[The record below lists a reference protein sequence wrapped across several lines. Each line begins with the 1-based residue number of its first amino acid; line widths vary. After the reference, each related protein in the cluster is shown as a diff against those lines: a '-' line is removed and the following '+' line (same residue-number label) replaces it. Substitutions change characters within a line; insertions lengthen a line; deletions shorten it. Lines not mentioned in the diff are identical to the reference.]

1 MSRHSAPG
9 TDGAYGDETWL
20 PGGGSSAEPADDA
33 ASRRRQPA
41 RHAADPLYQPGGSAP
56 APLAG
61 DSPTGPPWE
70 QADWDD
76 TGSSL
81 PRPGPAD
88 LAGKHPSEPLPSL
101 PPPLPEGD
109 WAEAPHPFE
118 YAGEAGHEPG
128 YPGAGYPGD
137 AGDTDAGYAGHRPD
151 DTGYGYAGD
160 RPDDTGYGYAAYPGT
175 EYEPGSYPGA
185 GYPAGYDDTG
195 TGFPAANGGL
205 PPVTGEF
212 SAVTG
217 GFPAVTGDFTDTGAG
232 YADPAYADP
241 AYADGRFTD
250 GAGHYPDDGDYPAGD
265 EYLRYGEP
273 TAGPDEH
280 GYPDREGWY
289 EDTGVHSGW
298 AEGDDSGFLPG
309 MGGGTADGDDR
320 PPGERRTDGRGGRP
334 GSERAGQR
342 STGRAGSG
350 RSASARSGS
359 GRSGT
364 GQPGPGKPGKAGGG
378 KRKSGM
384 RRLAPW
390 LALSVVVALVIGAGA
405 GYFYVYRTYL
415 HPPNFAGPGTTPH
428 VVRIFPGDTAA
439 LVGQRLQ
446 QEGVVASA
454 RAFSNAAKASG
465 QGTALEPGYYRVR
478 LHMNAA
484 LAFAL
489 LLKPSSRMQTRVTIP
504 EGWRLSQIIAALGRD
519 TGNLRGYQQAI
530 TNTAALNLPPF
541 AKGHPEG
548 YLFPATYDI
557 QPNTPPL
564 KVLQDMVTRFGQ
576 EAASISLPA
585 AAAHAELTQ
594 SDVIIVASLI
604 QAEGRRQSDFPKI
617 ARVIYN
623 RLNSNPQ
630 IPLQLDSTV
639 MYALHKYGIIAS
651 SQQIKVKS
659 TYNTYLHTG
668 LPPGPIDSP
677 GAAAINAALH
687 PAHGTWMYFVT
698 VNPKTGETKF
708 TSSFTQFEQFRT
720 ELESNI
726 AKGK

>member
-1 MSRHSAPG
+1 MSRHHAPG
-9 TDGAYGDETWL
+9 TGGAYGDETWL
-20 PGGGSSAEPADDA
+20 PGGSSAEPADDA
-33 ASRRRQPA
+33 TSGRRQSA
-41 RHAADPLYQPGGSAP
+41 RYAADPRYQPGGP
-56 APLAG
+56 ALDPLGG

-70 QADWDD
+70 QPGWDD
-76 TGSSL
+76 TGSS
-81 PRPGPAD
+81 RPGPGPAG

-101 PPPLPEGD
+101 PPPPLAEGD
-109 WAEAPHPFE
+109 WAEAPQAFE
-118 YAGEAGHEPG
+118 YAGEAGHEVGYHGTG
-128 YPGAGYPGD
+128 YPDDG
-137 AGDTDAGYAGHRPD
+137 GDTDG
-151 DTGYGYAGD
+151 GYAGD
-160 RPDDTGYGYAAYPGT
+160 RPDDTGYGYEGYAGT
-175 EYEPGSYPGA
+175 GYDTGSYPEA

-195 TGFPAANGGL
+195 TGFAATN
-205 PPVTGEF
+205 
-212 SAVTG
+212 G
-217 GFPAVTGDFTDTGAG
+217 GFPAVTGDFTDTGTG
-232 YADPAYADP
+232 YAVP

-250 GAGHYPDDGDYPAGD
+250 GGGRYPDDGDYPAGD

-273 TAGPDEH
+273 TAGPDDR

-298 AEGDDSGFLPG
+298 AEDDDGGFLPG
-309 MGGGTADGDDR
+309 MGSGPPDTADGR
-320 PPGERRTDGRGGRP
+320 PGERPLDGHGGRR
-334 GSERAGQR
+334 G
-342 STGRAGSG
+342 STGPGKQSAG
-350 RSASARSGS
+350 RSGS
-359 GRSGT
+359 GGSGTGRSGT
-364 GQPGPGKPGKAGGG
+364 GKSGTGKSGTAGGG
-378 KRKSGM
+378 KRKSGI

-390 LALSVVVALVIGAGA
+390 LALSVVLALLIGAGA

-415 HPPNFAGPGTTPH
+415 HPPDFSGSGTTTR
-428 VVRIFPGDTAA
+428 VVRILPGDTAS

-489 LLKPSSRMQTRVTIP
+489 LLKPSSRVQTKVTIP

-519 TGNLRGYQQAI
+519 TGNLQGYQQAI
-530 TNTAALNLPPF
+530 KDVAALNLPPF
-541 AKGHPEG
+541 AHGKPEG
-548 YLFPATYDI
+548 YLFPATYSI
-557 QPNTPPL
+557 PPNTPPL
-564 KVLQDMVTRFGQ
+564 KVLQDMVTRFDT

-594 SDVIIVASLI
+594 SDVITVASLI
-604 QAEGRRQSDFPKI
+604 QAEGKHLADFPKI

-623 RLNSNPQ
+623 RLNSSPQ

-639 MYALHKYGIIAS
+639 MYALNTHGVRVTTD
-651 SQQIKVKS
+651 QQVAEHLKVKS
-659 TYNTYLHTG
+659 PYNTFLHTG

-677 GAAAINAALH
+677 GDAAIKAALH

-698 VNPKTGETKF
+698 VNPKTGLTKF
-708 TSSFTQFEQFRT
+708 TSSFAQFQRYEA
-720 ELESNI
+720 ELTANT

>member
-20 PGGGSSAEPADDA
+20 PGGSSADPPEDGGG
-33 ASRRRQPA
+33 RRRQSA
-41 RHAADPLYQPGGSAP
+41 RHAADPPYQPDGSAQ
-56 APLAG
+56 ASLG
-61 DSPTGPPWE
+61 SDSPTAPWE
-70 QADWDD
+70 QPGWDD
-76 TGSSL
+76 TGSL
-81 PRPGPAD
+81 PPEPGPAG
-88 LAGKHPSEPLPSL
+88 LAGKHPSEPLP
-101 PPPLPEGD
+101 PPLLPEGD
-109 WAEAPHPFE
+109 WAEEPQAYE
-118 YAGEAGHEPG
+118 YAGEPGHEPG
-128 YPGAGYPGD
+128 YHGTGYPSD
-137 AGDTDAGYAGHRPD
+137 AGDTDGGYADGGYADGRPD
-151 DTGYGYAGD
+151 DTGYGYTVHTG
-160 RPDDTGYGYAAYPGT
+160 TGYD
-175 EYEPGSYPGA
+175 PGSYPEA
-185 GYPAGYDDTG
+185 GYAAGYDDAG
-195 TGFPAANGGL
+195 TGFPA
-205 PPVTGEF
+205 TE
-212 SAVTG
+212 G
-217 GFPAVTGDFTDTGAG
+217 GFPAVTGDFTDTGTG
-232 YADPAYADP
+232 YADPAYADGP
-241 AYADGRFTD
+241 FTD
-250 GAGHYPDDGDYPAGD
+250 GAGRYPDDGDYPAGD
-265 EYLRYGEP
+265 EYLRYSEP
-273 TAGPDEH
+273 AAGPDGG

-309 MGGGTADGDDR
+309 MSGTPGSDDPRPGD
-320 PPGERRTDGRGGRP
+320 RRTDGRRGSTGP
-334 GSERAGQR
+334 GQQR
-342 STGRAGSG
+342 SS
-350 RSASARSGS
+350 RSGS
-359 GRSGT
+359 SRPGPGRSGT
-364 GQPGPGKPGKAGGG
+364 GRSGTGKSGTTGGG

-384 RRLAPW
+384 RRIAPW

-415 HPPNFAGPGTTPH
+415 HPPDFAGAGTAPH
-428 VVRIFPGDTAA
+428 VVRIFPGDTAS

-484 LAFAL
+484 LVFAL

-519 TGNLRGYQQAI
+519 TGNLQGYQQAI
-530 TNTAALNLPPF
+530 NNPAALGLPSF
-541 AKGHPEG
+541 AKGHVEG

-557 QPNTPPL
+557 QPNTRPL
-564 KVLQDMVTRFGQ
+564 KVLQDMVTRFDQ
-576 EAASISLPA
+576 EAASIHLPA

-639 MYALHKYGIIAS
+639 MFALHKYGIIAS

-659 TYNTYLHTG
+659 SYNTYLHTG

-687 PAHGTWMYFVT
+687 PAHGPWMYFVT
-698 VNPKTGETKF
+698 VDPKTGETKF
-708 TSSFTQFEQFRT
+708 TSSFTQFEQFRA

-726 AKGK
+726 RKGK

>member
-9 TDGAYGDETWL
+9 TDGAYGDGTWL
-20 PGGGSSAEPADDA
+20 PGGSSAGPPDDGG
-33 ASRRRQPA
+33 RRWRQPA
-41 RHAADPLYQPGGSAP
+41 RHAADPPHQPDGP
-56 APLAG
+56 AQTSLDG

-70 QADWDD
+70 QLGWED
-76 TGSSL
+76 TGSS
-81 PRPGPAD
+81 PPGPGQ
-88 LAGKHPSEPLPSL
+88 AGKHPSEPLPSL
-101 PPPLPEGD
+101 PPPLLPEGD
-109 WAEAPHPFE
+109 WAEAPQAYE
-118 YAGEAGHEPG
+118 YASEAGPETG
-128 YPGAGYPGD
+128 YHGTGYPGD
-137 AGDTDAGYAGHRPD
+137 AGDTDGGY
-151 DTGYGYAGD
+151 TGD
-160 RPDDTGYGYAAYPGT
+160 RPDDTGYGYAVYAGSGYD
-175 EYEPGSYPGA
+175 PGSYPGA
-185 GYPAGYDDTG
+185 GYLEGYDDTG
-195 TGFPAANGGL
+195 TGFPA
-205 PPVTGEF
+205 TR
-212 SAVTG
+212 G
-217 GFPAVTGDFTDTGAG
+217 GFPAVSGDFTDTGTG
-232 YADPAYADP
+232 YADPAYAEGP
-241 AYADGRFTD
+241 FTE
-250 GAGHYPDDGDYPAGD
+250 GAGRYPDDGDYPAGD

-273 TAGPDEH
+273 TAGPDGG

-309 MGGGTADGDDR
+309 MSGGTRDGDDGHPGGTGPGR
-320 PPGERRTDGRGGRP
+320 PGTGRP
-334 GSERAGQR
+334 GS
-342 STGRAGSG
+342 GRPGSG
-350 RSASARSGS
+350 RP
-359 GRSGT
+359 GR
-364 GQPGPGKPGKAGGG
+364 GKPGTTRNG

-390 LALSVVVALVIGAGA
+390 LALSVVMALVIGAGA

-415 HPPNFAGPGTTPH
+415 HPPDFAGPGTTLH
-428 VVRIFPGDTAA
+428 VVRIFPGDTASV
-439 LVGQRLQ
+439 VGQRLQ

-489 LLKPSSRMQTRVTIP
+489 LLKPSSRVLTKVTIP

-519 TGNLRGYQQAI
+519 TGNPQGYQQAI
-530 TNTAALNLPPF
+530 KNVAALNLPSF
-541 AKGHPEG
+541 AHGKPEG
-548 YLFPATYDI
+548 YLFPATYSI

-564 KVLQDMVTRFGQ
+564 KVLQEMVTRFGE
-576 EAASISLPA
+576 EAASISLPS

-623 RLNSNPQ
+623 RLNSSPQ
-630 IPLQLDSTV
+630 IRLQLDSTV

-659 TYNTYLHTG
+659 RYNTYLHTG

-677 GAAAINAALH
+677 GGAAIKAALH
-687 PAHGTWMYFVT
+687 PAHGPWMYFVT
-698 VNPKTGETKF
+698 VDPKTGETKF
-708 TSSFTQFEQFRT
+708 TSSFTQFQQFRA

>member
-9 TDGAYGDETWL
+9 TDGAYGDGTWL
-20 PGGGSSAEPADDA
+20 PGGSSADPPEDGG
-33 ASRRRQPA
+33 SRRRQPA
-41 RHAADPLYQPGGSAP
+41 RHAADPPYQPDGP
-56 APLAG
+56 AQTSLDS
-61 DSPTGPPWE
+61 DSPTAPPWE
-70 QADWDD
+70 HPGWED
-76 TGSSL
+76 TGSL
-81 PRPGPAD
+81 PPGPGPAD

-101 PPPLPEGD
+101 PPPEGD
-109 WAEAPHPFE
+109 WAEAAQAYE
-118 YAGEAGHEPG
+118 YAGEAGPETG
-128 YPGAGYPGD
+128 YHGTGYPGD
-137 AGDTDAGYAGHRPD
+137 AGDTDGGY
-151 DTGYGYAGD
+151 TGD
-160 RPDDTGYGYAAYPGT
+160 RPDDTGYGYAGYAGT
-175 EYEPGSYPGA
+175 GYDPGSYPGA
-185 GYPAGYDDTG
+185 GYLEGYDDTG
-195 TGFPAANGGL
+195 TGFPATN
-205 PPVTGEF
+205 
-212 SAVTG
+212 G
-217 GFPAVTGDFTDTGAG
+217 GFPAVTGDFTDTGTG
-232 YADPAYADP
+232 YADPVYAEGP
-241 AYADGRFTD
+241 FTD
-250 GAGHYPDDGDYPAGD
+250 DAGRYPDDGDYPSGD

-273 TAGPDEH
+273 TAGPDGG

-309 MGGGTADGDDR
+309 MGSGAGDDAGGR
-320 PPGERRTDGRGGRP
+320 PGERRTDGRGGRR
-334 GSERAGQR
+334 S
-342 STGRAGSG
+342 STGPGKQSG
-350 RSASARSGS
+350 GRSGS
-359 GRSGT
+359 GRSGPGRSGT
-364 GQPGPGKPGKAGGG
+364 GTSGTSGGG
-378 KRKSGM
+378 KRKSGI
-384 RRLAPW
+384 RRWAPW

-415 HPPNFAGPGTTPH
+415 HPPDFAGQGTTSH
-428 VVRIFPGDTAA
+428 VVRIFPGDTASV
-439 LVGQRLQ
+439 VGQRLQ

-489 LLKPSSRMQTRVTIP
+489 LLKPSSRMLTKVTIP

-519 TGNLRGYQQAI
+519 TGNPQGYQQAI
-530 TNTAALNLPPF
+530 KNAAALDLPSF
-541 AKGHPEG
+541 AHGKPEG
-548 YLFPATYDI
+548 FLFPATYSI

-564 KVLQDMVTRFGQ
+564 KVLQDMVTRFGE
-576 EAASISLPA
+576 EAASISLPS

-623 RLNSNPQ
+623 RLNSSPQ
-630 IPLQLDSTV
+630 IRLQLDSTV

-659 TYNTYLHTG
+659 PYNTYLHTG

-687 PAHGTWMYFVT
+687 PAHGPWMYFVT
-698 VNPKTGETKF
+698 VDPKTGETKF
-708 TSSFTQFEQFRT
+708 TSSFTQFQQFRA

>member
-9 TDGAYGDETWL
+9 TDGAYGDGTWL
-20 PGGGSSAEPADDA
+20 PGGSSAAPPEDDG
-33 ASRRRQPA
+33 RRRQSA
-41 RHAADPLYQPGGSAP
+41 RHAADPPYPPDGP
-56 APLAG
+56 AQTLDG

-70 QADWDD
+70 QPDWGD
-76 TGSSL
+76 TGSL
-81 PRPGPAD
+81 PPGPGPAD

-101 PPPLPEGD
+101 PPPLLPDGD
-109 WAEAPHPFE
+109 WAEAPSAYE
-118 YAGEAGHEPG
+118 YAGEAGPETG
-128 YPGAGYPGD
+128 YPGTGYPGD
-137 AGDTDAGYAGHRPD
+137 AGDTG
-151 DTGYGYAGD
+151 GYAGD
-160 RPDDTGYGYAAYPGT
+160 RPDDTAYGYAGYAGT
-175 EYEPGSYPGA
+175 GYDPGSYPGA
-185 GYPAGYDDTG
+185 DYPEGYDDTG
-195 TGFPAANGGL
+195 TGFPATND
-205 PPVTGEF
+205 
-212 SAVTG
+212 
-217 GFPAVTGDFTDTGAG
+217 GFPAVTGDFADPGTGYADPGTG
-232 YADPAYADP
+232 YADPAYADGP
-241 AYADGRFTD
+241 FTD
-250 GAGHYPDDGDYPAGD
+250 GAGRYPDDGHYPDGD
-265 EYLRYGEP
+265 EYLPYGEP
-273 TAGPDEH
+273 TAAPDGG

-289 EDTGVHSGW
+289 EDTGVHRGW

-309 MGGGTADGDDR
+309 MGSGAPGSGAPGNDDARPDGRR
-320 PPGERRTDGRGGRP
+320 PDGRGGRRGSAGP
-334 GSERAGQR
+334 GQQSPGRPG
-342 STGRAGSG
+342 TGRSG
-350 RSASARSGS
+350 T

-364 GQPGPGKPGKAGGG
+364 GQPGTAGGG

-415 HPPNFAGPGTTPH
+415 HPPDFAGPGTTPH
-428 VVRIFPGDTAA
+428 IVRIFPGDSASV
-439 LVGQRLQ
+439 VGQRLQ

-454 RAFSNAAKASG
+454 RAFSNAAKSSG

-484 LAFAL
+484 LAFSL

-504 EGWRLSQIIAALGRD
+504 EGWRKSQIIAALGRD
-519 TGNLRGYQQAI
+519 TGNLQGYQQAVK
-530 TNTAALNLPPF
+530 NVAALNLPSF
-541 AKGHPEG
+541 AKGNAEG

-564 KVLQDMVTRFGQ
+564 KVLQDMVTRFDQ
-576 EAASISLPA
+576 EAASIHLPA

-604 QAEGRRQSDFPKI
+604 QAEGRHAADFPKI

-623 RLNSNPQ
+623 RLNSSPQ
-630 IPLQLDSTV
+630 IRLQLDSTV

-651 SQQIKVKS
+651 SQQIKMKS
-659 TYNTYLHTG
+659 RYNTYLHAG

-687 PAHGTWMYFVT
+687 PAHGPWMYFVT
-698 VNPKTGETKF
+698 VDPKTGETKF
-708 TSSFTQFEQFRT
+708 TSSFTQFQQFRA

>member
-9 TDGAYGDETWL
+9 TDGTYGDETWL
-20 PGGGSSAEPADDA
+20 PGGSSADPPDDGGR
-33 ASRRRQPA
+33 RRRQPA
-41 RHAADPLYQPGGSAP
+41 RHAADPPYQPDGSAQ
-56 APLAG
+56 ASLG
-61 DSPTGPPWE
+61 SDSPTAPPW
-70 QADWDD
+70 QQPDWDD
-76 TGSSL
+76 TGSL
-81 PRPGPAD
+81 PAEPGPAD

-101 PPPLPEGD
+101 PPPLLPEGD
-109 WAEAPHPFE
+109 WAEAPQAYE

-128 YPGAGYPGD
+128 YHSTGDPGD
-137 AGDTDAGYAGHRPD
+137 PGDPGGGYGGGRPD
-151 DTGYGYAGD
+151 DTGYGYTVYAGA
-160 RPDDTGYGYAAYPGT
+160 GYD
-175 EYEPGSYPGA
+175 PGSYPEA
-185 GYPAGYDDTG
+185 EYAAGYDDTG
-195 TGFPAANGGL
+195 TGFPA
-205 PPVTGEF
+205 TE
-212 SAVTG
+212 G
-217 GFPAVTGDFTDTGAG
+217 GFPAGTGDFTDTGMG
-232 YADPAYADP
+232 YADPAYADGP
-241 AYADGRFTD
+241 FTD
-250 GAGHYPDDGDYPAGD
+250 GAGRYPDDGDYPAGD
-265 EYLRYGEP
+265 EYLRYGDP
-273 TAGPDEH
+273 AAGPDGG

-309 MGGGTADGDDR
+309 MSGTPGSDDARPGD
-320 PPGERRTDGRGGRP
+320 RRTDGRRGSTGPGQQRSGRSGSSRPGPGRP
-334 GSERAGQR
+334 G
-342 STGRAGSG
+342 T
-350 RSASARSGS
+350 

-364 GQPGPGKPGKAGGG
+364 GKSGTGKSGTAGGG

-415 HPPNFAGPGTTPH
+415 HPPDFAGAGTAPH
-428 VVRIFPGDTAA
+428 VVRIFPGDTASV
-439 LVGQRLQ
+439 VGQRLQ
-446 QEGVVASA
+446 QEGVVASS

-519 TGNLRGYQQAI
+519 TGNLQGYQQAV
-530 TNTAALNLPPF
+530 NNPAALGLPSF
-541 AKGHPEG
+541 AKGHAEG
-548 YLFPATYDI
+548 YLFPATYAI

-564 KVLQDMVTRFGQ
+564 KVLQDMVTRFDQ
-576 EAASISLPA
+576 EAASIHLPA

-604 QAEGRRQSDFPKI
+604 QAEGRRPSDFPKI

-639 MYALHKYGIIAS
+639 MFALHKYGIIAS

-659 TYNTYLHTG
+659 SYNTYLHAG

-677 GAAAINAALH
+677 GAAAIDAALH
-687 PAHGTWMYFVT
+687 PAHGPWMYFVT
-698 VNPKTGETKF
+698 VDPKTGETKF
-708 TSSFTQFEQFRT
+708 TSSFSQFQQFRA

-726 AKGK
+726 RKGK

>member
-1 MSRHSAPG
+1 MSRHSARG

-20 PGGGSSAEPADDA
+20 PGGSSAEPEDDA
-33 ASRRRQPA
+33 TSRRRQPA
-41 RHAADPLYQPGGSAP
+41 RHAADPQYQPGGAAP
-56 APLAG
+56 DPMGG

-70 QADWDD
+70 QPGWDD

-81 PRPGPAD
+81 PGPDPAD
-88 LAGKHPSEPLPSL
+88 PAGKHPSAPLPSL
-101 PPPLPEGD
+101 PPPPLPEGD
-109 WAEAPHPFE
+109 WTEAPQAFE
-118 YAGEAGHEPG
+118 YASETGHHPG
-128 YPGAGYPGD
+128 YHGTGYHGD
-137 AGDTDAGYAGHRPD
+137 AGDTDG
-151 DTGYGYAGD
+151 GYAGD
-160 RPDDTGYGYAAYPGT
+160 RPDDTGYGYEGYAGT
-175 EYEPGSYPGA
+175 GYDPGSYPGA
-185 GYPAGYDDTG
+185 GYLGGYDDTG
-195 TGFPAANGGL
+195 TGFPVTTGGY
-205 PPVTGEF
+205 P
-212 SAVTG
+212 AVTG
-217 GFPAVTGDFTDTGAG
+217 GFPAVTGDFTDTGTG
-232 YADPAYADP
+232 YALP

-250 GAGHYPDDGDYPAGD
+250 GGGQYPDDGDYPAGD
-265 EYLRYGEP
+265 EYLRYDEP
-273 TAGPDEH
+273 AGGPDDH

-298 AEGDDSGFLPG
+298 AEGEDSGFLPG
-309 MGGGTADGDDR
+309 LSGAPDAAGDD
-320 PPGERRTDGRGGRP
+320 PGERRMDGRRG
-334 GSERAGQR
+334 
-342 STGRAGSG
+342 STGPGRQSAG
-350 RSASARSGS
+350 RSGS
-359 GRSGT
+359 GRSGPGRSGT
-364 GQPGPGKPGKAGGG
+364 GKSGKSRGG
-378 KRKSGM
+378 KRKSGI
-384 RRLAPW
+384 RRWAPW

-415 HPPNFAGPGTTPH
+415 HPPDFAGAGTTPK
-428 VVRIFPGDTAA
+428 VVHIYPGDTAA
-439 LVGQRLQ
+439 VVGQRLQ

-465 QGTALEPGYYRVR
+465 QGSSLEPGYYRVR

-489 LLKPSSRMQTRVTIP
+489 LLKPSSREQTKVTIP

-519 TGNLRGYQQAI
+519 TGNLQGYQQAI
-530 TNTAALNLPPF
+530 KKVAELQLPSF
-541 AKGHPEG
+541 ANGKPEG
-548 YLFPATYDI
+548 YLFPATYDV
-557 QPNTPPL
+557 QPNTSPL
-564 KVLQDMVTRFGQ
+564 KVLQDMVTRFDQ
-576 EAASISLPA
+576 EAASIHLPA

-630 IPLQLDSTV
+630 IRLQLDSTV
-639 MYALHKYGIIAS
+639 MFALHRYGIIAS

-659 TYNTYLHTG
+659 PYNTYLHTG

-687 PAHGTWMYFVT
+687 PAHGTWLYFVT
-698 VNPKTGETKF
+698 VDPKSGLTKF
-708 TSSFTQFEQFRT
+708 TSSFTQFEQFRN